1 MISSVDLEA
10 LIRDLFDQQHE
21 IDAYW
26 FRQVLLRN
34 QLALVPISQA
44 ERLTVSKLMERLRP
58 MAVQVRVGSGA
69 LQDAVLLDEIGEE
82 IEDILP

>member
-1 MISSVDLEA
+1 MISSIDLEA
-10 LIRDLFDQQHE
+10 LIRDLFDQRHE

-34 QLALVPISQA
+34 QLAIVPLAQA
-44 ERLTVSKLMERLRP
+44 EPLTASKLLDRLRP
-58 MAVQVRVGSGA
+58 LAVQVRVGSGA